1 MKRFSNITMA
11 VFAAVLVISLTSG
24 CDRLGSKST
33 AELLTTGTM
42 LAREGKWEKA
52 GDHAKAAVKKE
63 PGNISAQLLLALTCE
78 NTGKRAQAIE
88 AAIKAVEI
96 NEDNFLA
103 QYTLGRLYVQ
113 DGKLQDSLKPLI
125 TANKL
130 NPREV
135 GVLVLLADVSMRM
148 NAFNNAINYYN
159 TIIRNH
165 HEFMNNKVNAS
176 AIWNQ
181 LAVIYTRRNLV
192 REAAS
197 SFKESYTLTPENPH
211 VLLNFG
217 IYFEHIKQSK
227 RALAYYNKYL
237 EVTSKNPE
245 LAPKQAKVKERIA
258 KIAGQ

>member
-1 MKRFSNITMA
+1 MKRFYNITMSL
-11 VFAAVLVISLTSG
+11 FITVLVILFACG
-24 CDRLGSKST
+24 CDRLSSKST
-33 AELLTTGTM
+33 AELLTTATM
-42 LAREGKWEKA
+42 LARDGKWDKA
-52 GDHAKAAVKKE
+52 AERARAAVKKE

-88 AAIKAVEI
+88 AALKAVEI
-96 NEDNFLA
+96 DEDNFLA

-113 DGKLQDSLKPLI
+113 DGKLQDSLKPLL

-130 NPREV
+130 NPREA

-165 HEFMNNKVNAS
+165 PEFMANKLNAS

-181 LAVIYTRRNLV
+181 LAVIYTRRNMI
-192 REAAS
+192 REAAA
-197 SFKESYTLTPENPH
+197 SFRESYTLAPENPH

-217 IYFEHIKQSK
+217 IFFEHIKRGD
-227 RALAYYNKYL
+227 RALAYYRKYL

-245 LAPKQAKVKERIA
+245 LAPKQEKIKGRIA
-258 KIAGQ
+258 KITGQ